1 MCGVKAVMHEV
12 RTAETPLDEQS
23 LIERGSPADL
33 AFLAMDTGAIPEQ
46 FAVILILEQLG
57 DFGLR
62 QLRELIMD
70 RIRAF
75 PRLRQRLIKV
85 PFGCGSGLG
94 R

>member
-1 MCGVKAVMHEV
+1 M
-12 RTAETPLDEQS
+12 RF
-23 LIERGSPADL
+23 ERRKPRSTSSRLSSVAARPIWRFGHGYRRD
-33 AFLAMDTGAIPEQ
+33 PEQ